1 MIKKKYSRKIVSLAI
16 CLLSLFVFACKQNY
30 TPKPRGYFR
39 INLPKKVYKTTEKKM
54 GLPYSFEYPKYSFL
68 QKKTALPKTNYWFNI
83 VFPKLNAKIYLSYK
97 SVNKNIDNL
106 TKDAREFVYKHTVKA
121 DAIVETPYENKDK
134 KVYGLLYEIK
144 GDAASNI
151 QFYLTD
157 STKHFLRGAL
167 YFNNLP
173 NKDSLAPVVDFIR
186 KDILHLIET
195 VKWN

>member
-1 MIKKKYSRKIVSLAI
+1 MTKKNIRSKKIFFSI
-16 CLLSLFVFACKQNY
+16 CLFLLFTFACKQSY

-39 INLPKKVYKTTEKKM
+39 IELPKKEYKPIEKTTN
-54 GLPYSFEYPKYSFL
+54 LPYSFEYPKYSFL
-68 QKKTALPKTNYWFNI
+68 QKKSNTSEKNYWFNI
-83 VFPKLNAKIYLSYK
+83 VFPQFNAKIYLSYK
-97 SVNKNIDNL
+97 WVNKNINNL

-121 DAIVETPYENKDK
+121 DAILETPYENKDK

-151 QFYLTD
+151 QFYMTD

-173 NKDSLAPVVDFIR
+173 NKDSLAPVVDFLR
-186 KDILHLIET
+186 DDILHLIET
-195 VKWN
+195 VTWN